1 MIPDDG
7 VYAVQAFV
15 DGQGPSPIPAAC
27 NIGPNP
33 TFGEQIRKVEA
44 HLIDFQGDIY
54 GRTIELDILQ
64 RLRPTRR
71 FAGLDD
77 LLGQI
82 KLDVEKAR
90 EVCLASPQRQVAG
103 DLMDRP

>member
-1 MIPDDG
+1 MPTANLDGIDTVIPDDG
-7 VYAVQAFV
+7 VYAVLAFIEK
-15 DGQGPSPIPAAC
+15 GAPPIPAAC

-44 HLIDFQGDIY
+44 HLIDFQGDLY
-54 GRTIELDILQ
+54 GKTVELDVVQ

-71 FAGLDD
+71 FAGLED

-82 KLDVEKAR
+82 KLDIERAR
-90 EVCLASPQRQVAG
+90 LICSNPEV
-103 DLMDRP
+103 